1 MKTIKV
7 EIEIEVHDK
16 AEYVAI
22 DKYGAITQFIGLP
35 SRADGFGT
43 FWYGDD
49 ESMFLTTGNVK
60 NWQDMLIKIKKEK
73 E

>member
-16 AEYVAI
+16 ADYVTI
-22 DKYGAITQFIGLP
+22 NKYGDITQFIGLP
-35 SRADGFGT
+35 SRSDAFGAL
-43 FWYGDD
+43 WYGDD
-49 ESMFLTTGNVK
+49 ESMFLTSGNVK

>member
-7 EIEIEVHDK
+7 EIEIEVDDK
-16 AEYVAI
+16 ADYI
-22 DKYGAITQFIGLP
+22 TINKYGYIEQFIGLP
-35 SRADGFGT
+35 YRSDAFGF
-43 FWYGDD
+43 WD
-49 ESMFLTTGNVK
+49 EDNEGCFFMHGKVK

>member
-16 AEYVAI
+16 ADYVAI
-22 DKYGAITQFIGLP
+22 NKHGDIAQFIGFP
-35 SRADGFGT
+35 SRGDSLGF
-43 FWYGDD
+43 WD
-49 ESMFLTTGNVK
+49 EDNEARFIMCGKVK